1 MTTHRV
7 EDFARQFPE
16 NGLKLLLQQPLNVR
30 DLLRIARYRHTNAI
44 DFDRLQ
50 LDPTTYVQRDYRHLE
65 SDVVL
70 RAPSRRRKQSLLIY
84 ILIEHQ
90 SEPDRLMPFRVREYV
105 LAIYRGQLRE
115 RGQTH
120 TSLSDFAFHWS
131 SEKYCPGERPVVG
144 SRSGALLTPKGCN
157 FPARGNAPGT
167 RPAPRRQ
174 P

>member
-30 DLLRIARYRHTNAI
+30 DLLRIARYQHTNAI

-70 RAPSRRRKQSLLIY
+70 RGPLRSGRQTLLIY
-84 ILIEHQ
+84 LLIEHQ
-90 SEPDRLMPFRVREYV
+90 SEPDRLMPFRVLEYT
-105 LAIYRGQLRE
+105 LSIYRGQLRE
-115 RGQTH
+115 WGQTH
-120 TSLSDFAFHWS
+120 TSLSDFVFSLS
-131 SEKYCPGERPVVG
+131 SEKYYPEEWSVGG
-144 SRSGALLTPKGCN
+144 SRSVALFTPKGWHSPAPGN
-157 FPARGNAPGT
+157 ARGPGG
-167 RPAPRRQ
+167 RRT
-174 P
+174 PPP